1 MHRLSYDWRTR
12 VAHGSL
18 PKRLPEFL
26 RFMKKLD
33 LHTYFRGAL
42 HPTGPKFWSFG
53 ISDQPIPRRSTFC
66 SDKFYM
72 CIRAEKCKAFTVHA
86 AVALGQRA
94 RLHFCK
100 DHKVTSQ
107 ERSRGRADGLRA
119 TPPSLQE
126 AKTDFILGF
135 WIKTVVQIKIVVL
148 VYNCGINNFQNVSKN
163 SPKCIQKPSKYQN
176 VSKMSP
182 KCLQK
187 LSKTK
192 MSPKTIQLFPK
203 NYPKSVL
210 NPKCI

>member
-72 CIRAEKCKAFTVHA
+72 CIRDEKCKAFTVHA
-86 AVALGQRA
+86 AVALAQRA

-107 ERSRGRADGLRA
+107 ERSRGRADDLRA
-119 TPPSLQE
+119 TPLSLSPRGQDWWFHFE
-126 AKTDFILGF
+126 IWDYYRTSGQRNGIPLHECIGLGQSLETDSGIISDMKQILDSWWKSLF
-135 WIKTVVQIKIVVL
+135 LRSDIP
-148 VYNCGINNFQNVSKN
+148 C
-163 SPKCIQKPSKYQN
+163 SPVP
-176 VSKMSP
+176 
-182 KCLQK
+182 
-187 LSKTK
+187 
-192 MSPKTIQLFPK
+192 
-203 NYPKSVL
+203 
-210 NPKCI
+210 